1 MKLVEQKLAVAF
13 DFPVV
18 FTHDA
23 FDTHNLALG
32 WALDRLKE
40 PDRRRALVF
49 VDSGLAHARPELPGR
64 VEQYFR
70 HYRHR
75 LALVAPPQ
83 LVRGGEAAKH
93 SFQSAQRIVRVLLAH
108 HLDRHAYVVI
118 IGGGAVLDV
127 VGFAASLVHRGL
139 RVVRLPTTVLA
150 QCDSGVGVKTAV
162 NFGAAKNLVGTFAPP
177 FAVVND
183 FALLGTLS
191 DRDWRGGVAE
201 AFKVALIKDAKFFRW
216 LCRNAPALRQRE
228 PQAMARLITR
238 CAELHLDHI
247 ARGGDPFEMGRAR
260 PLDFGHWSAHRLEVL
275 SRYRIGHG
283 QAVAAGIALDAAY
296 AVRLGQLAAKAF
308 RALVRGLMQAGLPVW
323 YPELARR
330 DRAGHLA
337 LFQGLADF
345 REHLGGELALTL
357 PQGVGRKKEIH
368 AVDQR
373 VMAACAN
380 ELKQINSSTDCT
392 AFTDGEHAKKSVKSV

>member
-1 MKLVEQKLAVAF
+1 M
-13 DFPVV
+13 P
-18 FTHDA
+18 
-23 FDTHNLALG
+23 
-32 WALDRLKE
+32 
-40 PDRRRALVF
+40 
-49 VDSGLAHARPELPGR
+49 
-64 VEQYFR
+64 
-70 HYRHR
+70 
-75 LALVAPPQ
+75 
-83 LVRGGEAAKH
+83 GGETVKN
-93 SFQSAQRIVRVLLAH
+93 SFEQALRIVRTMLAR
-108 HLDRHAYVVI
+108 HLDRHAFVII

-183 FALLGTLS
+183 FDLLDSLP

-201 AFKVALIKDAKFFRW
+201 AFKIALIKDAKFFRW
-216 LCRNAPALRQRE
+216 LCRNAAILRQRE
-228 PQAMARLITR
+228 PQTMAKLVTR

-260 PLDFGHWSAHRLEVL
+260 PLDFGHWAAHRLEVL
-275 SRYRIGHG
+275 SRYRVGHG

-296 AVRLGQLAAKAF
+296 AVRLGHLPAKDF
-308 RALVRGLMQAGLPVW
+308 RALVRGLLKIGLPVW

-330 DRAGHLA
+330 ARDGQLA
-337 LFQGLADF
+337 IFQGLEDF

-357 PQGVGRKKEIH
+357 PRGVGRKTEIN
-368 AVDQR
+368 AVDPR
-373 VMAACAN
+373 LMEECAN
-380 ELKQINSSTDCT
+380 QLKALNSSTDCRH
-392 AFTDGEHAKKSVKSV
+392 FTD

>member
-1 MKLVEQKLAVAF
+1 MKILDQKISAGYE
-13 DFPVV
+13 FPVL
-18 FTHDA
+18 FTRDA
-23 FDTHNLALG
+23 LNPKNLALG

-40 PDRRRALVF
+40 PGLRRALVF
-49 VDSGLAHARPELPGR
+49 VDAGVARACPHLTR
-64 VEQYFR
+64 QVQDYFK

-93 SFQSAQRIVRVLLAH
+93 SFLSAQRLVRTLLAH

-183 FALLGTLS
+183 FDLLDSLP
-191 DRDWRGGVAE
+191 DRDWRGGIAE
-201 AFKVALIKDAKFFRW
+201 AFKVALIKDARFFRW
-216 LCRNAPALRQRE
+216 LCRHAAALRRRA
-228 PQAMARLITR
+228 PQTMAQLVTR

-247 ARGGDPFEMGRAR
+247 ARGGDPFELGRAR

-275 SRYRIGHG
+275 SRYRLGHG

-296 AVRLGQLAAKAF
+296 AVRLGHLSAQAF
-308 RALVRGLMQAGLPVW
+308 RALVRGLWQAGLPVW
-323 YPELARR
+323 YPEFARR
-330 DRAGHLA
+330 HRAGQLA
-337 LFQGLADF
+337 IFQGLEDF

-357 PQGVGRKKEIH
+357 PRGVGRRTEIH

-373 VMAACAN
+373 VMAACIQ
-380 ELKQINSSTDCT
+380 ELKQISASTDCT
-392 AFTDGEHAKKSVKSV
+392 DSTDGEDGKESV